1 MNVTSHVA
9 LTPRLCVRTGRRY
22 LKESR
27 CNDAPLDSKIFHPTS
42 LLEPMA
48 DSLQNRVFQS
58 RGQQAR
64 RVESAARQLD
74 IACVPVCGQLANILR
89 TVPAPEEKVRDVQ
102 GVLVLRDRKSH
113 ATVFSLARTSV
124 QCSCGSQ
131 VRFSKSYTLLLTFC
145 TYMDNGLRSF
155 LKVWDAQRQ
164 EVTSCWVLVVTY
176 KEISSL
182 PQLGK
187 LACPPSCFNADVSE
201 FHRILLGC
209 LPCRGAGTCAPR
221 LSPL

>member
-1 MNVTSHVA
+1 M
-9 LTPRLCVRTGRRY
+9 
-22 LKESR
+22 
-27 CNDAPLDSKIFHPTS
+27 
-42 LLEPMA
+42 
-48 DSLQNRVFQS
+48 
-58 RGQQAR
+58 
-64 RVESAARQLD
+64 RQLD

-102 GVLVLRDRKSH
+102 SVPASCAPSPQVASYSLR
-113 ATVFSLARTSV
+113 
-124 QCSCGSQ
+124 
-131 VRFSKSYTLLLTFC
+131 YTLLLTFC

-176 KEISSL
+176 KEISLL

-209 LPCRGAGTCAPR
+209 LSCRGAGTCAPR